1 MEGWVKLYRKTKD
14 HWLWGSERRLK
25 WWLDILLTVN
35 YTDSKVLIRGSLIDC
50 KRGQSIR
57 SLETWAK
64 DWGVSKKTVKD
75 FFLLLQ
81 KDNMIEYESV
91 QISTRITVCNYDT
104 YQDMVHGEETQSKR
118 KVNAKGTQPSYKQ
131 ERQEREEGKEIKNR
145 IQGEIN
151 SPNSEPKKINLKPV
165 IEKIKYSEFVSMQE
179 IEFKKL
185 EEEFGQVGVNKLI
198 EILNNYK
205 GSKGKKYKSDY
216 LAIRSWVI
224 ARYQQD
230 QLKDGKT
237 KNRHG
242 QVSFVPGG
250 IQGSSTI

>member
-91 QISTRITVCNYDT
+91 
-104 YQDMVHGEETQSKR
+104 
-118 KVNAKGTQPSYKQ
+118 
-131 ERQEREEGKEIKNR
+131 
-145 IQGEIN
+145 
-151 SPNSEPKKINLKPV
+151 PN
-165 IEKIKYSEFVSMQE
+165 
-179 IEFKKL
+179 
-185 EEEFGQVGVNKLI
+185 
-198 EILNNYK
+198 
-205 GSKGKKYKSDY
+205 
-216 LAIRSWVI
+216 
-224 ARYQQD
+224 
-230 QLKDGKT
+230 
-237 KNRHG
+237 
-242 QVSFVPGG
+242 
-250 IQGSSTI
+250 

>member
-35 YTDSKVLIRGSLIDC
+35 YNDSKVLIRGSLIDC

-104 YQDMVHGEETQSKR
+104 YQDMVHVEETQSKR
-118 KVNAKGTQPSYKQ
+118 KVNAKGTQPSYK
-131 ERQEREEGKEIKNR
+131 REKKKE
-145 IQGEIN
+145 
-151 SPNSEPKKINLKPV
+151 KK
-165 IEKIKYSEFVSMQE
+165 
-179 IEFKKL
+179 
-185 EEEFGQVGVNKLI
+185 
-198 EILNNYK
+198 
-205 GSKGKKYKSDY
+205 
-216 LAIRSWVI
+216 
-224 ARYQQD
+224 
-230 QLKDGKT
+230 
-237 KNRHG
+237 
-242 QVSFVPGG
+242 
-250 IQGSSTI
+250 